1 MRVRNLPVGGVCE
14 DKPMLNQT
22 QWLDWIQQLQLP
34 PATVHLITQIRTSAP
49 ARRVQSRR
57 GNVSGAYPSRKMG
70 VTLQFESHRH
80 ELAAIYELEHDP
92 SVLEFYDQPSAL
104 KLNYVSA
111 TERSVGVFHTPDFF
125 VLRTEEA
132 GYEECKPEQELVRLA
147 EKSPQRY
154 QRTAAGVW
162 RCPPGESSAASYGL
176 YYRLR
181 SSAGID
187 WVWQRNIQFLED
199 YLRTDQPPREASLHA
214 QLSNLITQQG
224 SLRLSELFHQSEG
237 WASRDAVYALIAT
250 DGLYVDLSAAP
261 LIAPEQVQVFAH
273 REAARALQQCH
284 VSTVSEQEKPSAPV
298 TLVVGQRVLW
308 DDIVWEI
315 LNVGTTT
322 LALRND
328 AQRCIEMPRTQ
339 FEEWVQRGRI
349 HGVTKSAEMEN
360 AATATPNAAIL
371 ARLTT
376 ATESDLR
383 VANQRAEQVRAHLRG
398 APVALPARTL
408 RRWTALYRAAEQRC
422 GCGYLGL
429 LPHTAQRGNRGAK
442 LSAAT
447 RQFMTDFIAQEYETL
462 KQPSRLA
469 VYAKLLNSGAEK
481 GVQVPSYKTFCGA
494 IQQRATA
501 QQTRQR
507 KGPRAAYQQEAF
519 YWELALTTPRH
530 GDRPFEICHLDHTQ
544 ADLELRCSETGI
556 NLGRPW
562 LTLLTDAYS
571 RRILALWLTFDPPS
585 YRSCMMALRECVRRH
600 GRLPQILVVDG
611 GVEFASVYFETLLA
625 RYECLRKT
633 RPAAQPR
640 FGSVCERIFGTA
652 TTQFFHNLAGNTQL
666 TQCVRQVTQA
676 VAPRGQAVWTL
687 GPLAQQLQEWS
698 YEIYDT
704 TAHPALGLSPRAAFV
719 QGLQNTGVR
728 PQRLIPYDEEFLLWT
743 RPTTSKGTAKVL
755 PGRGVRI
762 HNLLYWCEAFRNPQI
777 EGTQVAVRYDP
788 YDAGRAWAACGSTGR
803 QHWCE
808 CHSEYYS
815 VLRGRSEKEM
825 LLATQ
830 ELRARRRQPAQRFS
844 VNAKQLSVFLQSA
857 EAEEALLKQRLR
869 DLATRR
875 LLTAVDTASSADSA
889 TVEVFRQAVTPPT
902 HAVEPAMEVREL
914 YEEF

>member
-1 MRVRNLPVGGVCE
+1 
-14 DKPMLNQT
+14 MLNQT
-22 QWLDWIQQLQLP
+22 EWLDWVQRRKLP
-34 PATVHLITQIRTSAP
+34 SATVQFITQIRNSAP

-70 VTLQFESHRH
+70 VTIQFESHRN

-92 SVLEFYDQPSAL
+92 SVLEFYDQPPAI
-104 KLNYVSA
+104 KLNYVTAS
-111 TERSVGVFHTPDFF
+111 ERGVGVFHTPDFF
-125 VLRTEEA
+125 VMRTDAA

-154 QRTAAGVW
+154 QRTPTGSW
-162 RCPPGESSAASYGL
+162 CCPPGESSAAQYGL

-199 YLRTDQPPREASLHA
+199 YLRADQPPVSEALIV
-214 QLSNLITQQG
+214 QLTDLVTQHG
-224 SLRLSELFHQSEG
+224 SLRLSELIHQSEG
-237 WASRDAVYALIAT
+237 WASRDAVYALIT
-250 DGLYVDLSAAP
+250 TEGLYVDLKEAP
-261 LIAPEQVQVFAH
+261 LTTPEQVLVYAH
-273 REAARALQQCH
+273 REAARAIEQCRA
-284 VSTVSEQEKPSAPV
+284 STNTVLDKPSAPV
-298 TLVVGQRVLW
+298 TLMVGQRVLW
-308 DDIVWEI
+308 DEVVWEI
-315 LNVGTTT
+315 LNVGATT
-322 LALRND
+322 LALGNSEPRF
-328 AQRCIEMPRTQ
+328 IEMPRAQ

-349 HGVTKSAEMEN
+349 HGVADRADSADKP
-360 AATATPNAAIL
+360 APNAIIL
-371 ARLTT
+371 ARLAT
-376 ATESDLR
+376 ATESALH
-383 VANQRAEQVRAHLRG
+383 VANQRAEHVRAHLHG
-398 APVALPARTL
+398 ASVDVPNRTL
-408 RRWTALYRAAEQRC
+408 RRWTALYRTAEQSS

-442 LSAAT
+442 LPEAT
-447 RQFMTDFIAQEYETL
+447 RQFTTQFIAQEYETL
-462 KQPSRLA
+462 KQQSRLA
-469 VYAKLLNSGAEK
+469 VYAKLLQSGAEK
-481 GVQVPSYKTFCGA
+481 GVQVPSYKTFCVEV
-494 IQQRATA
+494 QQRATA

-600 GRLPQILVVDG
+600 GRLPQILIVDG

-625 RYECLRKT
+625 RYECTRKT

-666 TQCVRQVTQA
+666 TRCVRQVTQA
-676 VAPRGQAVWTL
+676 VAPRTQAVWTL
-687 GPLAQQLQEWS
+687 GPLAERLQEWA

-704 TAHPALGLSPRAAFV
+704 TTHPALGQSPRATYV

-777 EGTQVAVRYDP
+777 EGTRVAVRYDP

-803 QHWCE
+803 QHWFE
-808 CHSEYYS
+808 CHSEYYT
-815 VLRGRSEKEM
+815 VLRGRSEKEL

-830 ELRARRRQPAQRFS
+830 ELRARRSQHAQRCS
-844 VNAKQLSVFLQSA
+844 VNAKQLAVFLQSA
-857 EAEEALLKQRLR
+857 EAEEALLKQRLC

-875 LLTAVDTASSADSA
+875 LIAAVDNATSA
-889 TVEVFRQAVTPPT
+889 TETVTEAFIQPCAPRT
-902 HAVEPAMEVREL
+902 STTESKAEVREL

>member
-1 MRVRNLPVGGVCE
+1 
-14 DKPMLNQT
+14 MLNPT
-22 QWLDWIQQLQLP
+22 EWLDWVQQRQLP
-34 PATVHLITQIRTSAP
+34 AATIQLITQIRTSAP

-80 ELAAIYELEHDP
+80 ELAAIYELEHDA
-92 SVLEFYDQPSAL
+92 SVLEFYDQPPAI
-104 KLNYVSA
+104 KLSYVSA
-111 TERSVGVFHTPDFF
+111 SERSVGVFHTPDFF
-125 VLRTEEA
+125 VLRTDAA

-154 QRTAAGVW
+154 QRTPTGGW
-162 RCPPGESSAASYGL
+162 CCPPGENTAASYGL

-181 SSAGID
+181 SSAGIN

-199 YLRTDQPPREASLHA
+199 YLRTERPPVPETLLT
-214 QLSNLITQQG
+214 QLTNLLTRQG
-224 SLRLSELFHQSEG
+224 SLSLSELFHQSAG

-250 DGLYVDLSAAP
+250 EGLYVDLQEAS
-261 LIAPEQVQVFAH
+261 LTMPEQVRVYAH
-273 REAARALQQCH
+273 REAARAVQHCH
-284 VSTVSEQEKPSAPV
+284 ASITTTPEKPAVTV
-298 TLVVGQRVLW
+298 TLAVGQRVLW

-322 LALRND
+322 LALGSN
-328 AQRCIEMPRTQ
+328 QQNFIEMPRAQ
-339 FEEWVQRGRI
+339 FEAWVQRGRI
-349 HGVTKSAEMEN
+349 HGITPHTGSP
-360 AATATPNAAIL
+360 TPNAAIL

-376 ATESDLR
+376 ATESALR

-398 APVALPARTL
+398 EPPPVPTRTL
-408 RRWTALYRAAEQRC
+408 RRWTARYRAAEQSC

-429 LPHTAQRGNRGAK
+429 LPHTAQRGNRRAK
-442 LSAAT
+442 LPEDA
-447 RQFMTDFIAQEYETL
+447 RQFTTKFIAQEYETL
-462 KQPSRLA
+462 KQQSRLA
-469 VYAKLLNSGAEK
+469 VYAKLLQSGAAE
-481 GVQVPSYKTFCGA
+481 GVQVPSYKTFCSA
-494 IQQRATA
+494 IQQRDAV

-507 KGPRAAYQQEAF
+507 QGPRAAYQREAF

-544 ADLELRCSETGI
+544 ADLELRCSETGV

-562 LTLLTDAYS
+562 LTLLTDAYA

-611 GVEFASVYFETLLA
+611 GPEFASVYFETLLA
-625 RYECLRKT
+625 RYECIRKT
-633 RPAAQPR
+633 RPAARPR

-676 VAPRGQAVWTL
+676 VAPRTQAVWTL
-687 GPLAQQLQEWS
+687 GSLAERLQEWA
-698 YEIYDT
+698 YETYDNA
-704 TAHPALGLSPRAAFV
+704 AHPALGQSPRAAFV
-719 QGLQNTGVR
+719 LGLQNTGLR

-743 RPTTSKGTAKVL
+743 RPTTSKGTVKVL

-762 HNLLYWCEAFRNPQI
+762 HNLLYWCEAFRSPQI
-777 EGTQVAVRYDP
+777 EGTRVPVRYDP

-803 QHWCE
+803 QHWFE
-808 CHSEYYS
+808 CHSEYYTA
-815 VLRGRSEKEM
+815 LRGRSEKEL

-830 ELRARRRQPAQRFS
+830 ELRARRSQHAQRFA
-844 VNAKQLSVFLQSA
+844 VNARQLAVFLQSA

-875 LLTAVDTASSADSA
+875 LLAAVDTATFADAA
-889 TVEVFRQAVTPPT
+889 TAGAFVQAGEPHTP
-902 HAVEPAMEVREL
+902 AAEPAAEVREL